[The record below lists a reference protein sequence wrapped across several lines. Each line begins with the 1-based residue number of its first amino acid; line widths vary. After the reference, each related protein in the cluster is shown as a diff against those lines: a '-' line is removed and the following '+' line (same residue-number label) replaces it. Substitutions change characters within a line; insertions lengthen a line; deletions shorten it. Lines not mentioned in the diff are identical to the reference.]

1 METITSVEELRNA
14 INQLEYNK
22 AVERQILKDSFN
34 DTMDSLKPANMFKN
48 IREAL
53 VNPSLLA
60 NIFSAV
66 TAIGAG
72 FVSKKIVTGSTSGS
86 RFKKILI
93 STALFGLTRVLIK
106 NPEITKVFGQRLV
119 HSFFNR

>member
-34 DTMDSLKPANMFKN
+34 DTMDS
-48 IREAL
+48 
-53 VNPSLLA
+53 PSLLA